1 MSDSMLSKVK
11 DKAKSGKVLEV
22 AVILLLAVIV
32 AAVIFSAFG
41 SSGED
46 GSTSSPE
53 EYAQYLSS
61 RLSSVLS
68 QIEGAGEVDVFLTV
82 ASEGEKVI
90 ATESTVE
97 PDGTVVTVPVFSGG
111 DVIVL
116 EEKYP
121 QVTGV
126 LIVAEGA
133 NDLNVRFA
141 LLEATSSVLNINQSI
156 IKVYT
161 KGSA

>member
-1 MSDSMLSKVK
+1 MSESVLSKVK
-11 DKAKSGKVLEV
+11 DKVKSGKVLEI

-32 AAVIFSAFG
+32 AAVIFSALG
-41 SSGED
+41 SGGQEE
-46 GSTSSPE
+46 TYSSE
-53 EYAQYLSS
+53 EYAQYLSA

-68 QIEGAGEVDVFLTV
+68 QIEGAGEVGVFLTV
-82 ASEGEKVI
+82 ASDGEKVI

-97 PDGTVVTVPVFSGG
+97 ADGTVTTSPVLSGG

-141 LLEATSSVLNINQSI
+141 LLEATASVLDINQSI

-161 KGSA
+161 KGGSA

>member
-1 MSDSMLSKVK
+1 MSESVLAKVK
-11 DKAKSGKVLEV
+11 EKARSGKVIEI
-22 AVILLLAVIV
+22 AVILMLAVIV
-32 AAVIFSAFG
+32 AAVIFSALG
-41 SSGED
+41 GGREE
-46 GSTSSPE
+46 TSSSE
-53 EYAQYLSS
+53 EYAQYLS
-61 RLSSVLS
+61 LHLASVLG
-68 QIEGAGEVDVFLTV
+68 QIEGAGDVGVFLTV

-97 PDGTVVTVPVFSGG
+97 EDGTVVTTPVLSGG

-141 LLEATSSVLNINQSI
+141 LLEATASVLNINQSI